1 LNYPIELYRRAQ
13 QKLDAR
19 RQCALLQWEQ
29 DRAKLPELYPEVAA
43 QQEVLRGANMKM
55 VLESVNWQNDLT
67 AVKTFVKRELET
79 LNDLIY
85 RLGVPEKYLAPQ
97 YTCKICWDT
106 GNING
111 KICGCQEDILKDLAY
126 NLLSDRAPVQNS
138 SFAAF
143 AVDYYPPNDRVR
155 MAKVLRSCQRYAE
168 QFDGA
173 GSKSLMFWGGTG
185 LGKTHLSL
193 AIADQIVHRGYLVI
207 YASAPHLMGK
217 LEREQF
223 NQDTTNGE
231 YRQLI
236 LGCDLLIIDDLGAE
250 FSTRFTTAAV
260 YDIINAR
267 LTHRRPMIINTNLDM
282 QSLRGRYEER
292 IASRLQG
299 YFEPVRFSGPD
310 IRLKR
315 FT

>member
-1 LNYPIELYRRAQ
+1 MNYPTKLYRLAQ

-19 RQCALLQWEQ
+19 RQRALLQWEQ
-29 DRAKLPELYPEVAA
+29 DRAKLPELYPEVTA
-43 QQEVLRGANMKM
+43 QQQVLRDANMKM
-55 VLESVNWQNDLT
+55 VLESVNGRNNDLT
-67 AVKTFVKRELET
+67 AVQAFVKRELET
-79 LNDLIY
+79 LNDLIN
-85 RLGVPEKYLAPQ
+85 RMGVPEKYLVPQ
-97 YTCKICWDT
+97 YVCKICWDT
-106 GNING
+106 GKVNG
-111 KICGCQEDILKDLAY
+111 QMCRCHEAILKDLAY

-143 AVDYYPPNDRVR
+143 EVDYYPPNDQAR

-168 QFDGA
+168 QFSGT
-173 GSKSLMFWGGTG
+173 GSKNLLFWGGTG

-207 YASAPHLMGK
+207 YASSPHLMGE

-223 NQDTTNGE
+223 SQDTAGE

-250 FSTRFTTAAV
+250 FSTRFTTAAI

-267 LTHRRPMIINTNLDM
+267 LTHRRPMVINTNLDM
-282 QSLRGRYEER
+282 KSLRGRYDER

-299 YFEPVRFSGPD
+299 QFEQVRFSGPD
-310 IRLKR
+310 IRLKK